1 LVVSFDSSHSTR
13 SGTVHRC
20 GTSERKKNGDA
31 DVMGCGRR
39 ARYQRDGVR
48 GVDPAVRYLMNT
60 PASWFDFGMS
70 QLRYTFDNIMHV

>member
-1 LVVSFDSSHSTR
+1 MQPPVACR
-13 SGTVHRC
+13 S
-20 GTSERKKNGDA
+20 
-31 DVMGCGRR
+31 